1 MLSCQRCKRPGS
13 GDFESPHLEKL
24 LPEGYDHRVCTYEDI
39 GEGQFKAKIKLRIT
53 SEEEVHKW
61 LEDFQTSSLVTWR
74 KSKTYPQHTGCHNA
88 YRVDLRCEHNTYPKT
103 VAKKTKNTSCCAT
116 MYLVLKR
123 KIHSKNRTSRSLDPH
138 IKDGFL
144 FNISLR
150 HEHNHPLFCAE
161 ALRKRDVSSATTADE
176 GDSEEG
182 VMDEVPPT
190 SRPDASG
197 TSAGEDLEAGWQWFC
212 SSITKKLKDD
222 PQTFTAPVR
231 TFLETYRKMNDSSIA
246 SALHFFG
253 KVSQVKATQPT
264 AIAGRK
270 SALGER
276 RALIPGPPP
285 KFLRKEHQYSKENCK
300 KSASHS
306 LADCVEDN
314 ACLGGHH

>member
-1 MLSCQRCKRPGS
+1 M
-13 GDFESPHLEKL
+13 
-24 LPEGYDHRVCTYEDI
+24 
-39 GEGQFKAKIKLRIT
+39 
-53 SEEEVHKW
+53 
-61 LEDFQTSSLVTWR
+61 
-74 KSKTYPQHTGCHNA
+74 
-88 YRVDLRCEHNTYPKT
+88 
-103 VAKKTKNTSCCAT
+103 
-116 MYLVLKR
+116 
-123 KIHSKNRTSRSLDPH
+123 
-138 IKDGFL
+138 
-144 FNISLR
+144 
-150 HEHNHPLFCAE
+150 
-161 ALRKRDVSSATTADE
+161 
-176 GDSEEG
+176 
-182 VMDEVPPT
+182 
-190 SRPDASG
+190 
-197 TSAGEDLEAGWQWFC
+197 EAGWQWFC

-246 SALHFFG
+246 SALHCFG

-314 ACLGGHH
+314 TCLGGHH